1 MWAPGQKVD
10 RFHLE
15 KVIGQGG
22 FGITFL
28 AKDDQTGQA
37 CVVKT
42 LRADLPGFAN
52 QQIRFRQ
59 EAFNLLR
66 CEHSHIVKVLDVI
79 QEGGVSGVVMDLIDG
94 DNLSM
99 VIRRQP
105 SERLTEIEAL
115 RCVDEIGGALI
126 LVHSRNLVHRDVKPL
141 NIMVKRQD
149 GKAILIDFGLAR
161 QYSVE
166 DQATMSI
173 NGTEN
178 YAALEQ
184 FNRVSVSVDYDR
196 TCRPYTDVYGLA
208 ATLYYMVVGDAPL
221 FNAKSRFEAQYQG
234 KSIDQFMW
242 EKLNAAG
249 ISERT
254 KEAIMWGMGVL
265 PIDRPQTVQDFL
277 AAMPLFRS
285 PIQPHPPLPKKV
297 EDSKEKKIKDKE
309 KIKPHQDIFKQ
320 LANEDVEKLP
330 KKNIAKVYADESAL
344 EWIWSTSMYKMLWW
358 SIIGFLSILASPVLT
373 NYYIIFLSER
383 YYMQGE
389 EKLAQ
394 EDYEG
399 ALVNYNKA
407 IETNPNFVD
416 AYLRRSDL
424 KIDKLPD
431 YNGALADYDQAIKI
445 RPQDAILYTN
455 RGIIKKDKLGDFK
468 GALADYD
475 RAIEINVAY
484 APAYNARCIC
494 LEASPDLAALPLFNM
509 FPNPNSNSLLISCYD
524 KAIQIKADY
533 APLYLNRGMLKA
545 KLRDIKGSAD
555 DYNTAIEK
563 SKKSLEAYPNHD
575 ISADAY
581 YAIGI
586 LADSNKDREKAIE
599 NLNEAASLYE
609 KKGNQEKSKNVKS
622 LLQKLSIK

>member
-10 RFHLE
+10 RFYLE

-28 AKDDQTGQA
+28 AKEDRTGQS

-42 LRADLPGFAN
+42 LRADLPDFAN
-52 QQIRFRQ
+52 QQKLFRQ
-59 EAFNLLR
+59 EAFNLVR
-66 CEHSHIVKVLDVI
+66 CENPHIVKILDVI
-79 QEGGVSGVVMDLIDG
+79 QENGVWGVVMDFIDG

-105 SERLTEIEAL
+105 SERLTEVEAL
-115 RCVDEIGGALI
+115 RCVNEIGGALS
-126 LVHSRNLVHRDVKPL
+126 LVHSRGLVHRDVKPL
-141 NIMVKRQD
+141 NIMVQRRS

-161 QYSVE
+161 HYSTG
-166 DQATMSI
+166 DQASMSVM
-173 NGTEN
+173 GTEN

-196 TCRPYTDVYGLA
+196 TCRPCTDVYGLA
-208 ATLYYMVVGDAPL
+208 ATLYHMVVGDAPL
-221 FNAKSRFEAQYQG
+221 FNAKSRLETQYQG

-249 ISERT
+249 VSEQT

-277 AAMPLFRS
+277 AVIPLLHQ
-285 PIQPHPPLPKKV
+285 PIQPPPLPPM
-297 EDSKEKKIKDKE
+297 SKDKERKIKDKE
-309 KIKPHQDIFKQ
+309 KIKPYQDIYDQ
-320 LANEDVEKLP
+320 LTNDEVKKLP

-344 EWIWSTSMYKMLWW
+344 EWIWSIAGKCYKMLWW
-358 SIIGFLSILASPVLT
+358 SMIGCLSVLIVI
-373 NYYIIFLSER
+373 NKYIIFSSER

-494 LEASPDLAALPLFNM
+494 LEASPDLAALSLFNM
-509 FPNPNSNSLLISCYD
+509 FLNPNSNSLLISCYD

-586 LADSNKDREKAIE
+586 LADSNKDRGKAIE
-599 NLNEAASLYE
+599 NLKMAAYLYE
-609 KKGNQEKSKNVKS
+609 KKGDQKKSKNVKS
-622 LLQKLSIK
+622 LLQKLNVK